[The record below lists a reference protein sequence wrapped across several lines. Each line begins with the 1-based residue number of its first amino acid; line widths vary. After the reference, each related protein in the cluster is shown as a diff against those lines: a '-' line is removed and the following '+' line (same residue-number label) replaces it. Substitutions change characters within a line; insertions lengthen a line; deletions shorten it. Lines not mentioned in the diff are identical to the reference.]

1 MIRQQWG
8 GRRGREHQRHARQN
22 ESSQFKTETTRT
34 VEDFRKQ
41 LKNWEESLLSTVS
54 REMLVERREEM
65 EWLRVVMV
73 VMMTTQKGWGAA
85 QPKKT
90 LQPPSA
96 LHSLTLPTAVWQ
108 NQGATEHRYLWPQI
122 LFLLGG
128 EQNGE
133 EEEQKKQVKR
143 PYAACMRA
151 ESSVA
156 TSRRRS
162 KTPKLKKLQVPSQR
176 EPNKA
181 CVHLV
186 FGRFNVLERKER
198 QLEGDW
204 SNVAIVAL
212 STNQI
217 LLLLTESL
225 GSYWSF
231 QLWFCH
237 NRIMHIT
244 PAFLLKQHWLVQS
257 HFDQL
262 ETIQSGDFQEGSK
275 NLFIC
280 FGLENDSKFK
290 FMPKYH

>member
-1 MIRQQWG
+1 MIRQHWG

-73 VMMTTQKGWGAA
+73 VMMMTQKGWGAA

-96 LHSLTLPTAVWQ
+96 LHSLRLPTAVWQ

-128 EQNGE
+128 SKTERRGS
-133 EEEQKKQVKR
+133 KR
-143 PYAACMRA
+143 
-151 ESSVA
+151 S
-156 TSRRRS
+156 RS
-162 KTPKLKKLQVPSQR
+162 KGHTQRAREQRAVWQPAGDAQKLSSQR

-204 SNVAIVAL
+204 SNVAIVAI

-217 LLLLTESL
+217 TT
-225 GSYWSF
+225 
-231 QLWFCH
+231 
-237 NRIMHIT
+237 NRVT
-244 PAFLLKQHWLVQS
+244 W
-257 HFDQL
+257 
-262 ETIQSGDFQEGSK
+262 
-275 NLFIC
+275 
-280 FGLENDSKFK
+280 
-290 FMPKYH
+290 